1 MSAVTDILTKID
13 TKISAILDDPD
24 SIASY
29 RLGDKQVSRSQI
41 LERLTELRKTYQG
54 LAEKEPYEDIRHVA
68 LDFDEFG
75 VDESEYIG
83 DEVV

>member
-41 LERLTELRKTYQG
+41 LERLTVLREKYQA

-83 DEVV
+83 DEVI

>member
-13 TKISAILDDPD
+13 TKINAILDDPD

-41 LERLTELRKTYQG
+41 LERLTELRKTYQAI
-54 LAEKEPYEDIRHVA
+54 AEKEPYEDIRHVA

-83 DEVV
+83 DEVI